1 MQETKALKKQMDKN
15 KIVLILYA
23 LTSAFLTIPTIIY
36 FIKGKGLYAF
46 RELFSYFFVITD
58 NQIIKDLDALSYI
71 SLFLILFILYFI
83 ILKKHNK
90 IFKNIKEIFIFIS
103 IIGILFVIVIPS
115 TSLDVYSYIGNGW
128 ADAHYG
134 ENPYYTP
141 VEEILLRDGLDQMLG
156 RVARVWRTETVI
168 YGPAWSVV
176 CKILTSLSFGNLEF
190 SLYIFK
196 IASFL
201 VFLGSTYLIYKITN
215 KKFFT
220 IMFGLNPF
228 ILFEFLTNVHNDIFL
243 VFFILLGIYFI
254 KNKRNIYLAVASLA
268 IATAMKYLSI
278 LLLPFLLAY
287 ALKDENVKDKIKKI
301 ILCAIEFIAI
311 IVALYLIYLRDFN
324 VLAGIFIQQNKY
336 GRSIPLILWY
346 LLNGD
351 EKALIIVKIVSLTIF
366 AIAYITIICKI
377 LFSKK
382 SSKITFRKT
391 IQTYQVFLLAF
402 TFLLITNF
410 NAWYVVWLFP
420 TLMWQKAKNIRLTLY
435 LSIGVLTSYTI
446 TYVTGQ
452 DGMSV
457 GIPYLMV
464 MVLTV
469 LLLDIIRK
477 VYINI
482 RNRKNKEIGNGE

>member
-1 MQETKALKKQMDKN
+1 MQETKRLKRQIDKN
-15 KIVLILYA
+15 EMLPIIYA
-23 LTSAFLTIPTIIY
+23 LTSALLTVPTIIY
-36 FIKGKGLYAF
+36 YAKGKGLYAF

-58 NQIIKDLDALSYI
+58 DNIVKFLDASSYI
-71 SLFLILFILYFI
+71 VIFLILFLLYFM

-90 IFKNIKEIFIFIS
+90 IFKNIKGVLIFVTIV
-103 IIGILFVIVIPS
+103 GILFSIVIPS

-168 YGPAWSVV
+168 YGPAWSLV
-176 CKILTSLSFGNLEF
+176 CKALTSLSFGNLEF

-196 IASFL
+196 FASLL
-201 VFLGSTYLIYKITN
+201 VLLGSTYLIYKITN
-215 KKFFT
+215 KKFFA

-228 ILFEFLTNVHNDIFL
+228 VLFEFLSNVHNDIFL
-243 VFFILLGIYFI
+243 VFFILLSIYFI
-254 KNKRNIYLAVASLA
+254 KNKKNIALAVASLA

-278 LLLPFLLAY
+278 LLLPFILAY
-287 ALKDENVKDKIKKI
+287 ALKDEKIKEKIKKI
-301 ILCAIEFIAI
+301 IIYSLEFIAI
-311 IVALYLIYLRDFN
+311 IVGLYLIYLRDIN

-346 LLNGD
+346 ILNGD
-351 EKALIIVKIVSLTIF
+351 EKALMMVKIVSLTIF
-366 AIAYITIICKI
+366 AITYITIICKI
-377 LFSKK
+377 LFNKK
-382 SSKITFRKT
+382 SSAITFRKT
-391 IQTYQVFLLAF
+391 IQTYQIFLFVF

-410 NAWYVVWLFP
+410 NSWYVVWLFP

-435 LSIGVLTSYTI
+435 LSLGVLASYTI
-446 TYVTGQ
+446 TYATGN

-457 GIPYLMV
+457 GIPYFIV
-464 MVLTV
+464 MILTV
-469 LLLDIIRK
+469 LTLEISRK
-477 VYINI
+477 TLIKIKNRNI
-482 RNRKNKEIGNGE
+482 KEIGNGE